1 MKTRNTQR
9 NAHTT
14 QFLRPVRIPNQNN
27 ETTDLLAALA
37 AGADYRLTERATL
50 DLHDLL
56 QNNVDGV
63 EFDEDVLEEQNID
76 VGFEL
81 DSVCGSI
88 RTIEDIMTDIAELA
102 SEPSAEELIA
112 DFYRNPKFN
121 PIVATFNK
129 VRRPR

>member
-1 MKTRNTQR
+1 MKTR
-9 NAHTT
+9 TT
-14 QFLRPVRIPNQNN
+14 QFIRTHKVPNQNN
-27 ETTDLLAALA
+27 ETTDLIAALSE
-37 AGADYRLTERATL
+37 GASYRLTERATL

-63 EFDEDVLEEQNID
+63 EFDEDVLEDQNIE

-88 RTIEDIMTDIAELA
+88 RTIEEIMTDLCELA
-102 SEPSAEELIA
+102 SEPSAEQLIA
-112 DFYRNPKFN
+112 DFYRTPKFN
-121 PIVATFNK
+121 PVVATFGK